1 MSVNFN
7 GINPNSPGAM
17 RSKAQG
23 STAAVDANANKGG
36 APAQSEAN
44 NATARTDQVS
54 FSSQAQGLKQLEE
67 GLKSMPEVNQERV
80 ARIKA
85 ALADGSYQVDNEK
98 LAGKLLGFEEE
109 TK

>member
-1 MSVNFN
+1 MPVNFN

-17 RSKAQG
+17 RPKAEG
-23 STAAVDANANKGG
+23 SSAAVDANKSG
-36 APAQSEAN
+36 APAQTDAN
-44 NATARTDQVS
+44 SAKARTDQVS

-67 GLKSMPEVNQERV
+67 GVKRMPEVNQERV

-85 ALADGSYQVDNEK
+85 ALADGAYQIDNQK
-98 LAGKLLGFEEE
+98 LAGKLLSFEEE